1 MICSAAIVRAP
12 MNSHFEKQTAAS
24 LYSVETIT
32 TRSKRLAWH
41 GLTIE
46 LAELLARKLSVAAI
60 DDATYPHPFEVVDS
74 GGQVRCRYQ
83 RGTRYAEALAA

>member
-1 MICSAAIVRAP
+1 
-12 MNSHFEKQTAAS
+12 MNNHLDKQTAAS
-24 LYSVETIT
+24 LYSVETMT
-32 TRSKRLAWH
+32 ARSRRLTWH

-60 DDATYPHPFEVVDS
+60 DDETYPHPFEVVDS